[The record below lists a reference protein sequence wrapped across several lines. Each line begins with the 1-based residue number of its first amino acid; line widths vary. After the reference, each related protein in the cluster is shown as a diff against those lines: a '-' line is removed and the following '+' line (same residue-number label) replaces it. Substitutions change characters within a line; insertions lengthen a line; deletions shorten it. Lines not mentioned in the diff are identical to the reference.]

1 MRSLILAHWCL
12 LLAPANSFLQH
23 RRLPRRI
30 ECRSKAEIGSAP
42 DGDGDDRDYVNPMR
56 ERPRPAGGDV
66 AYTSENILAQL
77 RTYNRIR
84 DVGGPACVSDIYV
97 KDPNP
102 GAAPGGGDR
111 VYWFVGKAARCS
123 GVTPGAAVARL
134 RNLIEEHA
142 TRVRPV
148 ELGRH
153 FGGLEVYVAP
163 GDTEA
168 RAAGNDPSVR
178 LVRVE
183 RDGRPDSGGVDL
195 VEVGLNLEI
204 VTNRGVGLS
213 VVRTEDG
220 IVPPHLLR

>member
-1 MRSLILAHWCL
+1 MRTLLLAHWCL
-12 LLAPANSFLQH
+12 LLVPINSFQQH
-23 RRLPRRI
+23 RRLPQRI
-30 ECRSKAEIGSAP
+30 DSRSKAEISSAP
-42 DGDGDDRDYVNPMR
+42 DDGDDRDYVNPMR
-56 ERPRPAGGDV
+56 ERPRPTGGDV
-66 AYTSENILAQL
+66 AYTSENILGQL
-77 RTYNRIR
+77 RTYNQIR
-84 DVGGPACVSDIYV
+84 DVGGPECVSDIYV
-97 KDPNP
+97 MDPNP
-102 GAAPGGGDR
+102 DASPNEGDR
-111 VYWFVGKAARCS
+111 VFWFVGKAARCS
-123 GVTPGAAVARL
+123 TVTPDAAVGRL

-142 TRVRPV
+142 TRIRPV

-168 RAAGNDPSVR
+168 RVAEDDPSVR

-183 RDGRPDSGGVDL
+183 RDGCPDSEGVDL

>member
-1 MRSLILAHWCL
+1 MLILAHWCL
-12 LLAPANSFLQH
+12 LLAPASSFQQH

-30 ECRSKAEIGSAP
+30 ESRAKAEPSE
-42 DGDGDDRDYVNPMR
+42 DRDYVNPMR

-77 RTYNRIR
+77 RTYNSIR
-84 DVGGPACVSDIYV
+84 AVGGPDCVSDIYAM
-97 KDPNP
+97 DPNP
-102 GAAPGGGDR
+102 DASPTGRDGDR
-111 VYWFVGKAARCS
+111 VFWFVGKAARCS
-123 GVTPGAAVARL
+123 GTVTPEAAGGRL

-153 FGGLEVYVAP
+153 FGRLEVYVAP

-168 RAAGNDPSVR
+168 RAAGDDPSVR
-178 LVRVE
+178 LVKVE
-183 RDGRPDSGGVDL
+183 RDGCTEAGGVDL
-195 VEVGLNLEI
+195 VEVGLSLEI

-220 IVPPHLLR
+220 VVPPHLLR

>member
-1 MRSLILAHWCL
+1 
-12 LLAPANSFLQH
+12 
-23 RRLPRRI
+23 
-30 ECRSKAEIGSAP
+30 
-42 DGDGDDRDYVNPMR
+42 MR

-77 RTYNRIR
+77 RTYNSIR
-84 DVGGPACVSDIYV
+84 AVGGPDCVSDIYAM
-97 KDPNP
+97 DPNP
-102 GAAPGGGDR
+102 DASPTGRDGDR
-111 VYWFVGKAARCS
+111 VFWFVGKAARCS
-123 GVTPGAAVARL
+123 GTVTPEQAVGRL

-153 FGGLEVYVAP
+153 FGRLEVYVAP

-168 RAAGNDPSVR
+168 RAAEDDPSVR

-183 RDGRPDSGGVDL
+183 RGGCPEADGVDL
-195 VEVGLNLEI
+195 VEVGLSLEI